1 MKSTVL
7 PKIITENCSHIKE
20 EEVSLFKDIFTQL
33 PLPMV
38 VVGKDG
44 KIAFIN
50 HAYAMYLKEETKN
63 MVGRPITDFVPN
75 SRVPFVLKSKKAEI
89 FNYHRYVGGTLD
101 GEETIVHLIP
111 IMDSKNNI
119 TGCFGMLLFQN
130 IDDLYELTVKN
141 KTIRDELEFYKK
153 ELKYLQNTKYT
164 IDNILGSS
172 KAVKEMKDAI
182 IRFAPG
188 NSTVLI
194 YGESGSG
201 KELVAHSI
209 HNASKRS
216 MYPFLRLNCAAI
228 PENLFESEFFGY
240 EGGAFT
246 GANKGGK
253 KGKFEMANHG
263 TLFLDEVGELPLFMQ
278 AKLLRVLQEKEFT
291 RVGGDKEIS
300 VDVRIIAATNR
311 SLEDMVKEGKFRED
325 LYFRLNILSIDVP
338 PLRERADDLKE
349 LVSYCLEKLYNE
361 NGVLKVIDT
370 QALDILKKY
379 SWKGNIRELNNVVE
393 KMYFTAD
400 KTTIDINHIPPN
412 IISDVVSREIDV
424 DTSEGLDTMV
434 EELENRTVQL
444 VLEETGGNLSKTASI
459 LNISRPRL
467 YRILKRIKQ

>member
-1 MKSTVL
+1 MKSNEF
-7 PKIITENCSHIKE
+7 PKIIINTDLGEDMTKVFE
-20 EEVSLFKDIFTQL
+20 DIFLQL

-38 VVGKDG
+38 LVGKDER
-44 KIAFIN
+44 IVFIN
-50 HAYAMYLKEETKN
+50 HAYALYLKEDQKK
-63 MVGRPITDFVPN
+63 MIGRPIVDFVPN
-75 SRVPFVLKSKKAEI
+75 SRVPFVLKSKQAEI

-111 IMDSKNNI
+111 VMDSSNTI
-119 TGCFGMLLFQN
+119 LGCFGMLLFQSIN
-130 IDDLYELTVKN
+130 DLLELTVKS
-141 KTIRDELEFYKK
+141 KTLKDELEFYKK

-164 IDNILGSS
+164 LDNILGNS
-172 KAVKEMKDAI
+172 KAVKEMKDEI

-209 HNASKRS
+209 HNCSKRS

-240 EGGAFT
+240 ESGAFT
-246 GANKGGK
+246 GAAKGGK

-263 TLFLDEVGELPLFMQ
+263 TLFLDEIGELPLFMQ

-338 PLRERADDLKE
+338 PLRDRAEDLNQ
-349 LVSYCLEKLYNE
+349 LVPYCLEKLYKE
-361 NGVLKVIDT
+361 NGILKVIDT
-370 QALDILKKY
+370 QALEILKRY
-379 SWKGNIRELNNVVE
+379 SWKGNIRELFNVIE

-400 KTTIDINHIPPN
+400 KTSIDINHIPPN
-412 IISDVVSREIDV
+412 IISDVVSNEMDLN
-424 DTSEGLDTMV
+424 SAEGLDTMV

-444 VLEETGGNLSKTASI
+444 VLKQTGGNLSKTAKI

-467 YRILKRIKQ
+467 YRILKRIK

>member
-1 MKSTVL
+1 MRPTGL
-7 PKIITENCSHIKE
+7 PIITTDTFLNE
-20 EEVSLFKDIFTQL
+20 EDFKIFGDVFLQL

-38 VVGKDG
+38 VVGTDE

-50 HAYAMYLKEETKN
+50 HAYAMYLKEEQKN

-75 SRVPFVLKSKKAEI
+75 SRVPFVLKSKQAEI

-111 IMDSKNNI
+111 IMDKKNNI
-119 TGCFGMLLFQN
+119 KGCFGMLLFQN
-130 IDDLYELTVKN
+130 IDDLMELTIKN
-141 KTIRDELEFYKK
+141 KTLRDELEFYKK

-164 IDNILGSS
+164 LDNILGSS
-172 KAVKEMKDAI
+172 KAVKDMKEEI

-188 NSTVLI
+188 NSTILI
-194 YGESGSG
+194 HGESGSG

-240 EGGAFT
+240 EAGAFT
-246 GANKGGK
+246 GAAKGGK
-253 KGKFEMANHG
+253 KGKFELANHG
-263 TLFLDEVGELPLFMQ
+263 TLFLDEIGELPLFMQ

-311 SLEDMVKEGKFRED
+311 SLEDMVREGKFRED
-325 LYFRLNILSIDVP
+325 LYFRLNILNIDVP
-338 PLRERADDLKE
+338 PLRDRTEDLKE

-370 QALDILKKY
+370 QALEILKKY
-379 SWKGNIRELNNVVE
+379 SWKGNIRELNNVIE

-400 KTTIDINHIPPN
+400 KTTIDISHIPPN
-412 IISDVVSREIDV
+412 IMSDVVSNDIDV
-424 DTSEGLDTMV
+424 STGEGLDTML
-434 EELENRTVQL
+434 EELENRTVEL
-444 VLEETGGNLSKTASI
+444 VLKETDNNISKTAKI

-467 YRILKRIKQ
+467 YRIMKRLNK